1 MRFAMFLRRMVNNM
15 IALDKFDNI
24 ETKLDKSIEISEKR
38 VYSIKLLILKLA
50 LKMVCMELIP
60 LIKEMV

>member
-1 MRFAMFLRRMVNNM
+1 MRFAMFLRSMVNNM
-15 IALDKFDNI
+15 IALDKVDNI

>member
-1 MRFAMFLRRMVNNM
+1 M

>member
-1 MRFAMFLRRMVNNM
+1 MFLRRMVNNM

-50 LKMVCMELIP
+50 LKLVCMELIP

>member
-1 MRFAMFLRRMVNNM
+1 MFLRRMVNNM